1 VNRALPE
8 LQGKGAKLHQVQLR
22 HNPQTE
28 SYLVNPEIPGVSF
41 ETGQKEYAERLGGRE
56 FIVSASAF
64 FQVNNAQAE
73 QMVELVGAA
82 LPDRGHVLVDA
93 FAGVGTFAAIF
104 ADRFDRVI
112 AIEESH
118 SAVRDARRNLDGVSN
133 AEIVAAKVEDV
144 MPVLDVTPDAVLLDP
159 PRAGCFPQVI
169 ESLNR
174 FKPRALV
181 YVSCNPSTFAR
192 DARLLVD
199 GGYMLERVT
208 PLDMFPQTAHIEC
221 VARFTFE
228 GGDA

>member
-1 VNRALPE
+1 
-8 LQGKGAKLHQVQLR
+8 
-22 HNPQTE
+22 
-28 SYLVNPEIPGVSF
+28 
-41 ETGQKEYAERLGGRE
+41 
-56 FIVSASAF
+56 
-64 FQVNNAQAE
+64 
-73 QMVELVGAA
+73 MVELVGAA
-82 LPDRGHVLVDA
+82 LPERGQVLVDA

-118 SAVRDARRNLDGVSN
+118 SAVRDARRNLEGTCN
-133 AEIVAAKVEDV
+133 AEIVAAKVEEV

-199 GGYMLERVT
+199 GGYVLERVT